1 VRDFE
6 DSSREAMLI
15 VHEKGGN
22 VRRIPRHHRT
32 REYLHDYIAAAGFI
46 DPRDAAPLFQP
57 ARGWTVAFTGK
68 AIHRRDA
75 WSMVKRRCAA
85 VGLPASICNHSF
97 RGTGITIFLEKGGT
111 LETAQQLAG
120 HADIRT
126 TRLYDRRSRKIQRA
140 EVERVQ
146 L

>member
-1 VRDFE
+1 
-6 DSSREAMLI
+6 
-15 VHEKGGN
+15 
-22 VRRIPRHHRT
+22 
-32 REYLHDYIAAAGFI
+32 
-46 DPRDAAPLFQP
+46 
-57 ARGWTVAFTGK
+57 
-68 AIHRRDA
+68 
-75 WSMVKRRCAA
+75 MVKRRCAA

-126 TRLYDRRSRKIQRA
+126 TRLYDRRLLKIQRA